1 MTRRAQLVKLGGPFG
16 GRFRFTAGR
25 KADRLAVA
33 FEVAPAGATPGVIAE
48 AVTSRQARKIADE
61 LTEAAKRLRAAA
73 RAMDAKAPPA
83 KRGFFRRI
91 TGR

>member
-1 MTRRAQLVKLGGPFG
+1 MTRRAQLVKLGGPYG
-16 GRFRFTAGR
+16 GRFRFTVGR
-25 KADRLAVA
+25 KGERLALA

-48 AVTSRQARKIADE
+48 AVTARQARKIADE
-61 LTEAAKRLRAAA
+61 LAEAAKRMRAAA
-73 RAMDAKAPPA
+73 RGMEAKSPK

>member
-1 MTRRAQLVKLGGPFG
+1 MIRRAQSVKLGGPFG

-25 KADRLAVA
+25 KGERLAVA
-33 FEVAPAGATPGVIAE
+33 FEVALGGVTPCVVAE

-61 LTEAAKRLRAAA
+61 LAEAAKRLRAAA
-73 RAMDAKAPPA
+73 RAMDAKRPA